1 MLDDNNH
8 KADSISKRNVCCSI
22 MPSSAPPFRN
32 SSPKGFTILEV
43 IISLVIVGLSI
54 TVFIKLLGTS
64 TMFRSKINDYDER
77 YAVAITKAEQTFLG
91 LSGGG
96 NVQSGDKLIRQG
108 TVEGKD
114 ISWQIVEEKDEELEG
129 NNKDLYFF
137 TVTVDGIEISSVA
150 LK

>member
-1 MLDDNNH
+1 MLDNNNH
-8 KADSISKRNVCCSI
+8 KTDSISKRNVCCSI
-22 MPSSAPPFRN
+22 MPSSATPARN
-32 SSPKGFTILEV
+32 NSPKGFTILEV

-77 YAVAITKAEQTFLG
+77 YAVAITKVEQTFLG
-91 LSGGG
+91 LSDGG

-108 TVEGKD
+108 KVEGKD

-129 NNKDLYFF
+129 SNKDLYFF
-137 TVTVDGIEISSVA
+137 TVSVDGIEISSVA